1 MTPNVA
7 QALSNLNTR
16 APEFVV
22 VYANQKPYACAGK
35 ATVLTERVSFAQ
47 ANASKN
53 KLAAEDPYDLHVY
66 GVQHVPTGQRI
77 GRWRRAH
84 GKHLQRFHT
93 REATICLSLSDTLA
107 LSEGDWAELALS
119 TLERQL
125 KDPRARHELK
135 KKLHL
140 TR

>member
-1 MTPNVA
+1 MPNVT
-7 QALSNLNTR
+7 QALSGLDR
-16 APEFVV
+16 RSAEFVV
-22 VYANQKPYACAGK
+22 VYANQKPHACAGEAK
-35 ATVLTERVSFAQ
+35 VLTEAMSFAQ

-93 REATICLSLSDTLA
+93 REATICVSLSNVLA
-107 LSEGDWAELALS
+107 LSDDAWSELALS

-125 KDPRARHELK
+125 KDPRARRELK
-135 KKLHL
+135 KQLHL
-140 TR
+140 RR